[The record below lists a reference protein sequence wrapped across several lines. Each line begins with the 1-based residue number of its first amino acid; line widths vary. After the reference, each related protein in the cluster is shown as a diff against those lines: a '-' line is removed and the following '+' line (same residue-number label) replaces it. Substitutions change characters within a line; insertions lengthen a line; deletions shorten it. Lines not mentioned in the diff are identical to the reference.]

1 MTAPGPGHNGGPGL
15 ERGRSWRVQ
24 CWRAARADLLPKL
37 PVEVVRLRV
46 KRAAEIGLDYR
57 TYAGV
62 RAATGHDLIAFLF
75 SNNALRLLRDS
86 DRMQAAEAAKLAAL
100 TGIARALAVHPP
112 LDPARMTAALAGQGV
127 ALDAAARAPG
137 LTDGWGATRARLCQI
152 AAALNAP
159 TDRILV
165 IGDTMIEGDWP
176 GIARMAGYL
185 PADRFFADRTPPA
198 PSAGWHIGGA

>member
-15 ERGRSWRVQ
+15 ERGQSWRAQ
-24 CWRAARADLLPKL
+24 CWRAARAELLPKL
-37 PVEVVRLRV
+37 PIEVVRLRV
-46 KRAAEIGLDYR
+46 RRAAEIGLDYH

-75 SNNALRLLRDS
+75 SNNALRLLRDG
-86 DRMQAAEAAKLAAL
+86 DRMQAAEAAKLAGL
-100 TGIARALAVHPP
+100 TGIARTVAVHPP
-112 LDPARMTAALAGQGV
+112 LDPARMAAALAGQGV

-137 LTDGWGATRARLCQI
+137 LADGWRATRVKLREI
-152 AAALNAP
+152 AAAVKAP

-165 IGDTMIEGDWP
+165 IGDTMMEAEWP

-185 PADRFFADRTPPA
+185 PADRFFAARTAPA

>member
-15 ERGRSWRVQ
+15 ERGRSWRAQ

-37 PVEVVRLRV
+37 PIEVVRLRV

-57 TYAGV
+57 IYAGV

-75 SNNALRLLRDS
+75 SNNALRLLCEG
-86 DRMQAAEAAKLAAL
+86 DRMQAAEATKLAAL
-100 TGIARALAVHPP
+100 TGIARTLAVHPP

-127 ALDAAARAPG
+127 ALDAVARAPG
-137 LTDGWGATRARLCQI
+137 LADSWGATRARLRQI
-152 AAALNAP
+152 AATLKAP

-165 IGDTMIEGDWP
+165 IGDTMIEAEWP

-185 PADRFFADRTPPA
+185 PADRFFDDRTPPA
-198 PSAGWHIGGA
+198 PSEGWHIAGA

>member
-15 ERGRSWRVQ
+15 ERGQSWRVQ
-24 CWRAARADLLPKL
+24 CWRVARADLLPKL

-75 SNNALRLLRDS
+75 SSNALRLLRDS
-86 DRMQAAEAAKLAAL
+86 DRMRAAEAAKLAVL
-100 TGIARALAVHPP
+100 TGIARTLAVHPP
-112 LDPARMTAALAGQGV
+112 LDPARMATALAGQGV
-127 ALDAAARAPG
+127 ALDVAARAPG
-137 LTDGWGATRARLCQI
+137 LADNWGATRARLRQI
-152 AAALNAP
+152 AAAIKAP

-165 IGDTMIEGDWP
+165 VGDTMMEAEWP

-185 PADRFFADRTPPA
+185 PAERFFATRTPPA
-198 PSAGWHIGGA
+198 SSAGWHIAGA